1 MTSRTNSKANV
12 FSTAN
17 LTRMAILTAIASILF
32 LIEIPVVAFYK
43 LDLSNIP
50 VLLGAFSMGT
60 LPGVVILALKSLIG
74 LLHSSSAGVGELA
87 DFIMGAALII
97 PASLIYQHRKTKR
110 TAMIGLA
117 AGTVCMIV
125 TSILVNKWIML
136 PFYMGAFRM
145 DMDSIIS
152 ASGDTAINPKDRK
165 HPRSTSFFCICL
177 ILSRSPSKSVSLN
190 HGRYACPMAFVKIIR
205 SVAKEYPNIYNPASP
220 SPHIPLIMILS
231 IWASRISARAWGIIG
246 SPIFKAYVQYSLL

>member
-1 MTSRTNSKANV
+1 MTSRANSKANV

-60 LPGVVILALKSLIG
+60 LPGVIILALKSLIG

-136 PFYMGAFRM
+136 PFYMGAFHM
-145 DMDSIIS
+145 DMDSIIKYANVAVVDSEWKLLLLVTGPFNLLKGIVLS
-152 ASGDTAINPKDRK
+152 AVT
-165 HPRSTSFFCICL
+165 
-177 ILSRSPSKSVSLN
+177 
-190 HGRYACPMAFVKIIR
+190 
-205 SVAKEYPNIYNPASP
+205 
-220 SPHIPLIMILS
+220 
-231 IWASRISARAWGIIG
+231 GIIYKPL
-246 SPIFKAYVQYSLL
+246 SPLLKGRK